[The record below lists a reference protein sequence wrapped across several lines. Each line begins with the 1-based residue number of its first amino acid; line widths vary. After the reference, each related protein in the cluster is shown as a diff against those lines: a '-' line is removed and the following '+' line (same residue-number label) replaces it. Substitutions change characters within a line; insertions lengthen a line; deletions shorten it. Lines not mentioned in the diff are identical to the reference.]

1 MRKEGGGAIWEKS
14 EPSEAGSDR
23 PDVMTNQAWL
33 TIPVNELPVAE
44 GGRGLT
50 VWCLKHLVQY
60 VVSHC
65 VRKQDERA
73 AKHAACERVPASQ
86 RKQQCKLKGR
96 GSSVPYA

>member
-65 VRKQDERA
+65 VRKQDEHA